1 MVLGEHSRQGY
12 PNEWYNLI
20 MATTRG
26 SSGSYDI
33 GNAPPKVIWT
43 VVRGDTSGFKVYVT
57 DDAKVPLILKG
68 AGSEWDIAMKIKR
81 PNSTPGVITDDAVT
95 IMALHPRADE
105 DDLVGEF
112 TVWLTSEESHVLQ
125 TGDIFDIQV
134 SDPTRVWTVA
144 QGSLKILEDVTD

>member
-1 MVLGEHSRQGY
+1 
-12 PNEWYNLI
+12 
-20 MATTRG
+20 MATLRG
-26 SSGSYDI
+26 SQTSYDI
-33 GNAPPKVIWT
+33 GNAPPTVLWT

-68 AGSEWDIAMKIKR
+68 EGSEWDIAMKIKR
-81 PNSTPGVITDDAVT
+81 PNSTPGIITDDATTVMSLT
-95 IMALHPRADE
+95 PVADE

-112 TVWLTSEESHVLQ
+112 TVWLTAAQSVQLQ

>member
-1 MVLGEHSRQGY
+1 
-12 PNEWYNLI
+12 
-20 MATTRG
+20 MATLRG
-26 SSGSYDI
+26 SQTSYNI
-33 GNAPPKVIWT
+33 GNKPPTVVWT

-68 AGSEWDIAMKIKR
+68 AGSEWDIAMRIKR
-81 PNSTPGVITDDAVT
+81 PTSTPGIITDNATLV
-95 IMALHPRADE
+95 LNLYPVADE

-112 TVWLTSEESHVLQ
+112 TVWLTSAESAQLQ

>member
-1 MVLGEHSRQGY
+1 
-12 PNEWYNLI
+12 
-20 MATTRG
+20 MATQRG
-26 SSGSYDI
+26 SSSSYDI
-33 GNAPPKVIWT
+33 GNKPPTVIWT

-68 AGSEWDIAMKIKR
+68 SGSEWTIAMKIKR
-81 PNSTPGVITDDAVT
+81 PTSTPGIITDAATLV
-95 IMALHPRADE
+95 LSLYPVADE

-112 TVWLTSEESHVLQ
+112 TVWLTAAESVQLQ

>member
-1 MVLGEHSRQGY
+1 
-12 PNEWYNLI
+12 
-20 MATTRG
+20 MATLRG
-26 SSGSYDI
+26 SQTSYDI
-33 GNAPPKVIWT
+33 GNKPPTVIWT

-68 AGSEWDIAMKIKR
+68 AGSQWTIAMKIKR
-81 PNSTPGVITDDAVT
+81 PTSTPGIITDAATLV
-95 IMALHPRADE
+95 LSLYPVADE

-112 TVWLTSEESHVLQ
+112 TVSLTAAQSAQLQ

-144 QGSLKILEDVTD
+144 QGSMKILEDVTD

>member
-1 MVLGEHSRQGY
+1 
-12 PNEWYNLI
+12 
-20 MATTRG
+20 MATLRG
-26 SSGSYDI
+26 SQSLYNI
-33 GNAPPKVIWT
+33 GNPPPTVIWT

-68 AGSEWDIAMKIKR
+68 VGSEWDIAMKIKR
-81 PNSTPGVITDDAVT
+81 PTSTPGVITDAATLILNLYPV
-95 IMALHPRADE
+95 ADE

-112 TVWLTSEESHVLQ
+112 TVWLTAAQSVQLQ

>member
-1 MVLGEHSRQGY
+1 
-12 PNEWYNLI
+12 
-20 MATTRG
+20 MATQRG
-26 SSGSYDI
+26 SASSYDI
-33 GNAPPKVIWT
+33 GNKPPTVIWT

-81 PNSTPGVITDDAVT
+81 PTSTPGVITDDATLILSLTPV
-95 IMALHPRADE
+95 ADE

-112 TVWLTSEESHVLQ
+112 TVSLTAVQSEQLE

>member
-1 MVLGEHSRQGY
+1 
-12 PNEWYNLI
+12 
-20 MATTRG
+20 MATLRG
-26 SSGSYDI
+26 SQTSYDI
-33 GNAPPKVIWT
+33 GNAPPTVVWT

-57 DDAKVPLILKG
+57 DDAKVPLVLKG

-81 PNSTPGVITDDAVT
+81 PTSTPGIITDAATLV
-95 IMALHPRADE
+95 LNLSPVADE

-112 TVWLTSEESHVLQ
+112 TVWLTAAESVQLQ

-144 QGSLKILEDVTD
+144 QGSLNILEDVTD